1 MGSGSCSARCL
12 RRDRRG
18 VGSHCP
24 FARLRHGHY
33 RAVVPE
39 PRPGTDTSPAAE
51 ELQFAVWRR
60 MTPMQKC
67 AAFQQLQATAE
78 AFATAGLKR
87 RYPHASER
95 ELFLRRVALHLD
107 RETMVRCYG
116 WDPEAQ

>member
-1 MGSGSCSARCL
+1 M
-12 RRDRRG
+12 
-18 VGSHCP
+18 
-24 FARLRHGHY
+24 
-33 RAVVPE
+33 PE

-60 MTPMQKC
+60 MTPMQKY
-67 AAFQQLQATAE
+67 AAFRQLQAMAE

-116 WDPEAQ
+116 WDPEAHG